1 MKLFGTTIADLLV
14 GTDFDDELRGYA
26 GADTIMGGAGNDT
39 INAGSGHDRIIGG
52 LGNDV
57 VYAGLGHDYVDCGD
71 GNDFIDGGAGNDTIH
86 GGYGNDTIY
95 GGSGNDIITGSP
107 QVTTQLIGR
116 NEIDVVFGGDGYDTF
131 SIIKNAYI
139 SGGENNYMLIGD
151 FDRSKDRLQLN
162 KGALYVLERV
172 GDSTKVVLEGFDTVA
187 IIPGL
192 VLDKPAIVGKDTY
205 NDFWINASFDWVTF
219 V

>member
-1 MKLFGTTIADLLV
+1 MLW
-14 GTDFDDELRGYA
+14 GTDSDDEIRGYS
-26 GADTIMGGAGNDT
+26 GADTLQGGAGNDT
-39 INAGSGHDRIIGG
+39 LNAGSGHDVVYAG

-86 GGYGNDTIY
+86 GGCGNDTIY

-107 QVTTQLIGR
+107 QDSTRLLGR
-116 NEIDVVFGGDGYDTF
+116 NEIDTVFGGDGSDTF
-131 SIIKNAYI
+131 SILRNAYL
-139 SGGENNYMLIGD
+139 SGGDSNYMLIGD
-151 FDRSKDRLQLN
+151 FDRSRDRLQLS
-162 KGALYVLERV
+162 KGSLYVLETIDNYTRV
-172 GDSTKVVLEGFDTVA
+172 VMDGFDTVA